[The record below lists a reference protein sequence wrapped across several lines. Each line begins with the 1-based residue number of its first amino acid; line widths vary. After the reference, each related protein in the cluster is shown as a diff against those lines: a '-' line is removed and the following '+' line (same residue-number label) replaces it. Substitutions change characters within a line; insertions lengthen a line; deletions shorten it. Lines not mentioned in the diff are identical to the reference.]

1 MDGITFV
8 ILSVCQAPFFV
19 FKPDKTCPVYPVD
32 CRKERRCEDMG
43 TAERRRMIMRALC
56 RRGHDTI
63 ANMAAEFG
71 VSERTIRRDI
81 ETLSLSEPV
90 YTQQGRY
97 GGGVYV
103 VNGHRLDQQ
112 YMNPLQT
119 QVIEKVIRLSH
130 CKQQCVLQ
138 DEEVRALQSLIET
151 FAYPHTSA

>member
-1 MDGITFV
+1 
-8 ILSVCQAPFFV
+8 
-19 FKPDKTCPVYPVD
+19 
-32 CRKERRCEDMG
+32 MG
-43 TAERRRMIMRALC
+43 TAERRRMIMRVLC

-63 ANMAAEFG
+63 ANLAAEFG

-112 YMNPLQT
+112 YMSSLQT
-119 QVIEKVIRLSH
+119 QVIEKVIRLSAD
-130 CKQQCVLQ
+130 KQKCILQ
-138 DEEVRALQSLIET
+138 DEEIRALRSLIQT
-151 FAYPHTSA
+151 LAYPHTNAKL

>member
-1 MDGITFV
+1 
-8 ILSVCQAPFFV
+8 
-19 FKPDKTCPVYPVD
+19 
-32 CRKERRCEDMG
+32 MG
-43 TAERRRMIMRALC
+43 TAERRRMIMRVLC

-63 ANMAAEFG
+63 ANLAAEFG